1 MSKPT
6 ADTST
11 PTWQGGP
18 RTWKGNL
25 PLKGVKDME
34 SIQIENMPGT
44 FIEVIETS
52 TAGYIVGVVH
62 IEASLLVERTDAA
75 NTYLDWSEKFAAG
88 AYGLLNLLTHLRWL
102 ASDMRGEF
110 RNLGEVGWS
119 DDLSEDRAK
128 AEFLEDLMAELAGLR
143 QDEYRAAAAE

>member
-1 MSKPT
+1 
-6 ADTST
+6 
-11 PTWQGGP
+11 WQGGP
-18 RTWKGNL
+18 RTWRGSP

-102 ASDMRGEF
+102 ASDIRGELVDF
-110 RNLGEVGWS
+110 GKPGQGSRGS
-119 DDLSEDRAK
+119 KDPSEARAK
-128 AEFLEDLMAELAGLR
+128 VEFLEDLMDEFAGLR
-143 QDEYRAAAAE
+143 QEYIAAAAE

>member
-1 MSKPT
+1 
-6 ADTST
+6 
-11 PTWQGGP
+11 
-18 RTWKGNL
+18 
-25 PLKGVKDME
+25 ME